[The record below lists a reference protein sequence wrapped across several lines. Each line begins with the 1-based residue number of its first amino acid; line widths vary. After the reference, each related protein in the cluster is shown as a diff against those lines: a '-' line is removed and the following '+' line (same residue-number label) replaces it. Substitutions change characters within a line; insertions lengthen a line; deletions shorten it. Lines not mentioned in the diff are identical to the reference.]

1 MEQLIQRFY
10 EKYAQTDISNI
21 RDFVNIVDWENRMIG
36 IRGPRGVGKT
46 TLLLQYIKKNFQ
58 PDNNVFYVSLDHFY
72 FSETRL
78 YDLAEEFRR
87 KGGMLLVLDEVH
99 RYKNWAIELKN
110 IYDDFPDLKVIFTGS
125 SLLHLQKANA
135 DLSRRAVMYDMP
147 GLSFRE
153 YVLFEAGIK
162 TPVYDLN
169 FLLENH
175 IKIAVRL
182 ISEIKPF
189 NYFDN
194 YLNYGYY
201 PYFLENRKSFHQK
214 LQETIQLVVEVD
226 IPQFEMV
233 QTSHIIYIK
242 RLLQIIAS
250 SVPFKPN
257 LSSISQR
264 TGISLNTLKTYLRYL
279 EQGGL
284 ISSLHLQAKAINSLN
299 KPEKIFLDNTN
310 LMYSLSGTRINT
322 GSIRETFFLNQLKQ
336 VSTVNVSMS
345 ADFFVNNNYTFEIGG
360 LSKTRKQIKG
370 VPNSF
375 VVKDNIEVGYEN
387 VIPIWLFGL
396 LY

>member
-87 KGGMLLVLDEVH
+87 KGGMLLALDEVH

-375 VVKDNIEVGYEN
+375 IVKDNIEVGYEN